1 MICNLDDPGGHVAQ
15 MNGRLEVASG
25 SEGLNVWNWV
35 VVTEGQGGCH
45 RPSCVVREARFEWL
59 LRLKADRLRSSTRRP
74 ASLGS
79 KLFAA
84 IPPPQH
90 WLPRTSFGSA
100 ISPSIGDG
108 FGKGQSGSDFGKS
121 CRLQTGEDGSNRP
134 VPLQVRFRRAGLSH
148 KDHMTNHLH
157 IITGGPGPGRMSLID
172 ALAAEGLNELS
183 LFLFLFPQRGGFP
196 VLRFE
201 SPTGGGCAG

>member
-1 MICNLDDPGGHVAQ
+1 MPK
-15 MNGRLEVASG
+15 
-25 SEGLNVWNWV
+25 
-35 VVTEGQGGCH
+35 
-45 RPSCVVREARFEWL
+45 PF
-59 LRLKADRLRSSTRRP
+59 RST
-74 ASLGS
+74 
-79 KLFAA
+79 FV
-84 IPPPQH
+84 
-90 WLPRTSFGSA
+90 FG
-100 ISPSIGDG
+100 
-108 FGKGQSGSDFGKS
+108 
-121 CRLQTGEDGSNRP
+121 
-134 VPLQVRFRRAGLSH
+134 RAGLSH